1 MFEPGK
7 QFSYSNVGYSILAM
21 IIEKVEQ
28 TDWLRSNLKASN
40 F

>member
-1 MFEPGK
+1 M
-7 QFSYSNVGYSILAM
+7 GYSILAM